1 MSEVT
6 NTNTNATNL
15 RDPENEVRV
24 EGYLSEKNLEVKQ
37 FDGVDTIVG
46 DLKIQTSETNVLTF
60 RVYTPKL
67 KKDKTPNKI
76 YDGIATVMNEYKSI
90 AKDGKENAD
99 RIRITAGQMNP
110 NTYFVNGQELYNIQY
125 RSSFFNRVAPGKEGD
140 LKAEAI
146 IELFVKA
153 IVPEMNKEG
162 EPTGRVI
169 VKGLMPLVSSDKNNV
184 IEPVDLIAPAE
195 DGIAEAIEDSDVVTP
210 GKTVTFYANI
220 INNVRTYDVEV
231 PVLIGKPR
239 IEKKTER
246 KEELIITN
254 VKCSYDP
261 EDENSKAFD
270 PEVIRKAVTER
281 ETRLAEKKAAS
292 SKPANAGS
300 TSGAKSAPKASGRGL
315 PF

>member
-210 GKTVTFYANI
+210 GKTVTFYADI

-292 SKPANAGS
+292 SKPANAGNA
-300 TSGAKSAPKASGRGL
+300 SGAKSTPKASGRTL
-315 PF
+315 PW